1 MRGLRDLHTAGRF
14 RGAPVHKGNSSQVI
28 GSELAG
34 SACYHR
40 LQSPT
45 LRTAPPGTWLLL
57 LDNEGGAVLN
67 PPVVLLLGPN
77 HPLKKL
83 IPEAK

>member
-1 MRGLRDLHTAGRF
+1 M
-14 RGAPVHKGNSSQVI
+14 GNSSQVI
-28 GSELAG
+28 GSGLAG

-40 LQSPT
+40 LQSLT
-45 LRTAPPGTWLLL
+45 LRMAPPGMWLLL
-57 LDNEGGAVLN
+57 PHNEGGVVLN
-67 PPVVLLLGPN
+67 PPAVLLLGPN